1 MFVLSPRQ
9 NMKTSSELSAKESL
23 DIITSMILEA
33 KGNVQRNNF
42 YFLLWGWIVVIAN
55 AGMYLLTKI
64 GYEHPYIVWAITI
77 PAWIFTIIKSFT
89 RGKAA
94 RTSTHF
100 DSISG
105 WLWMAYG
112 VTVFILVA
120 FGSRIN
126 YQLNP
131 VILLLSAIPTLVSGI
146 ILRFKPL
153 IAGGVAF
160 WIGGMVCFLVA
171 RDVQPLIGGA
181 TIVCGYLV
189 PGYMLK
195 NTKSE

>member
-1 MFVLSPRQ
+1 
-9 NMKTSSELSAKESL
+9 MKTSSELSAKESL

-33 KGNVQRNNF
+33 KGNVQRNHF
-42 YFLLWGWIVVIAN
+42 YFLLWGWIVTIAN

-64 GYEHPYIVWAITI
+64 GYEHPYIVWTITI
-77 PAWIFTIIKSFT
+77 PAWIFTIIRSVNKGKVAST
-89 RGKAA
+89 R
-94 RTSTHF
+94 THF
-100 DSISG
+100 DAISG

-112 VTVFILVA
+112 ITIFILVA

-131 VILLLSAIPTLVSGI
+131 VILVLSAIPTLVSGV

-160 WIGGMVCFLVA
+160 WIGGMICFLVA
-171 RDVQPLIGGA
+171 RDTQPLIGA
-181 TIVCGYLV
+181 VTIICGYLV

-195 NTKSE
+195 NTKGE